1 MLRFCFLWKEFRPV
15 LSVTSNLVTSTYCQ
29 NAAATDFLVWLHQSV
44 SFTHTFIF
52 FQKPVKQRPAWFR
65 DEKNILAIVPFG
77 WYLTYPVY
85 NLPWRRLWNRAKGGR
100 CYHNYVVHNG
110 SRRAHID
117 NNISE
122 NWLQKQILLCMAQS
136 VSQILLEQFIL
147 AWAPLACSNT
157 VAALC
162 STLWPQSVSHKKC
175 WHIAEQVYF
184 YPLFV
189 LSLNHVTW
197 K

>member
-1 MLRFCFLWKEFRPV
+1 MKK
-15 LSVTSNLVTSTYCQ
+15 TSWQLFHLADIS
-29 NAAATDFLVWLHQSV
+29 
-44 SFTHTFIF
+44 HTQFIICLEGDSGIEL
-52 FQKPVKQRPAWFR
+52 KAEDV
-65 DEKNILAIVPFG
+65 I
-77 WYLTYPVY
+77 
-85 NLPWRRLWNRAKGGR
+85 
-100 CYHNYVVHNG
+100 
-110 SRRAHID
+110 ID

-147 AWAPLACSNT
+147 AWATLACSNT
-157 VAALC
+157 MAALC

-189 LSLNHVTW
+189 LSLNHVT
-197 K
+197 

>member
-1 MLRFCFLWKEFRPV
+1 MLRFLFFVTRVSSSFVGHIKPCHQHLLPERRCNRFSSLITSVGEF
-15 LSVTSNLVTSTYCQ
+15 
-29 NAAATDFLVWLHQSV
+29 H
-44 SFTHTFIF
+44 THFYF

-85 NLPWRRLWNRAKGGR
+85 NMPWRRLWNQAKGGR

-110 SRRAHID
+110 SRRADID

-157 VAALC
+157 MAALC

-184 YPLFV
+184 YPLYV